1 MDENLDTEKKASP
14 LIFLLL
20 GIGCF
25 FAAGGIL
32 IFLLLQK
39 PALVTEPLA
48 AVPPHMSTEQ
58 SLNFS
63 LTPLPGWS
71 VAGADTPLPQGFS
84 DVKLAYKK
92 EGTSCVLAYAKT
104 SPEGFRAQYQ
114 QTMPGERVMVGK
126 SQIDTWWWGPRLASA
141 DLSFDSR
148 APLAG
153 EVRVGNVMLVIPAA
167 KETAVFILY
176 TTDGSAVPPVCDSE
190 GTDILKTLVTSFSE
204 VVVDSS
210 SNGFLYTLSD
220 YVIGGSRLVYQ
231 EMGTTEKKQ
240 VTMFSEYAPFLT
252 VYNDRLYYQ
261 HNGSILL
268 YDMLADL
275 FTPLPGVATSTSMVV
290 NDFYIKND
298 RLWYLLGKEG
308 CNRYKTTCPLALYE
322 IPAKGGTPKLLTDTI
337 TLQSGSIIGFDSTRT
352 ILYVLSSFGDAGY
365 YSYVVYAYNYAD
377 GTVQKVLED
386 EGSDGEPPGQH
397 AVADTQFAAIKAAV
411 TPAAVAS
418 YARVEN
424 GRINFPK
431 GSEAPFDTKE
441 QNFTF
446 AQ

>member
-1 MDENLDTEKKASP
+1 MDENFDTEKKASP

-25 FAAGGIL
+25 LAAGGTL

-71 VAGADTPLPQGFS
+71 VADRDTILPKGFS

-92 EGTSCVLAYAKT
+92 EGTSCVLAYAET
-104 SPEGFRAQYQ
+104 VSEVFRNQYQ

-126 SQIDTWWWGPRLASA
+126 SQIDTWWWGPRLVSA
-141 DLSFDSR
+141 DPSFDSR
-148 APLAG
+148 APRTG
-153 EVRVGNVMLVIPAA
+153 EVRVGNGHIVPAA
-167 KETAVFILY
+167 KETAVFVLY
-176 TTDGSAVPPVCDSE
+176 TTDESAVPPVCDSE
-190 GTDILKTLVTSFSE
+190 STHILKTLVTSFGD
-204 VVVDSS
+204 VTVDSS
-210 SNGFLYTLSD
+210 SDGFVYTISD
-220 YVIGGSRLVYQ
+220 HVVGGSRLVYQ
-231 EMGTTEKKQ
+231 EIGAIEKKQ
-240 VTMFSEYAPFLT
+240 LTMFDEYVPFLT
-252 VYNDRLYYQ
+252 VHNDRLYYQ

-386 EGSDGEPPGQH
+386 EGSGGEPPGQH
-397 AVADTQFAAIKAAV
+397 AVADAQLAAIKAAI
-411 TPAAVAS
+411 TPAVVGS
-418 YARVEN
+418 YVRLQD
-424 GRINFPK
+424 GRLSSPQ
-431 GSEAPFDTKE
+431 GSDVPTDEGEK
-441 QNFTF
+441 NFTF